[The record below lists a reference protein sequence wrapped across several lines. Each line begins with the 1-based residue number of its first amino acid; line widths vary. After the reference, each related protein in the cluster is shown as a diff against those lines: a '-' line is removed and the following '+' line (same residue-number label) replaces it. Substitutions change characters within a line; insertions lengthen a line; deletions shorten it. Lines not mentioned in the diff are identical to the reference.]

1 MTKIN
6 NVDSH
11 HVDNNMAAYI
21 DDDVTVATYV
31 EGNMSAS
38 VDHNMAVH
46 VDDDVTTFSAHKMC
60 SP

>member
-1 MTKIN
+1 
-6 NVDSH
+6 
-11 HVDNNMAAYI
+11 MAAYI

-31 EGNMSAS
+31 DGNMSAS

-46 VDDDVTTFSAHKMC
+46 VDDDVTTFSAHKMY